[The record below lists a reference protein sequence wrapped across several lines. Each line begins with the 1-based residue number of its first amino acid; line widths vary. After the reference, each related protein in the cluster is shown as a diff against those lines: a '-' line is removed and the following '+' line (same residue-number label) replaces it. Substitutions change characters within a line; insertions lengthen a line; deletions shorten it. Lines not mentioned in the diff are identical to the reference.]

1 MNYKSAGVDIEHGNK
16 VKSNIQ
22 NIAKRSIRPEV
33 LGKIGGFGGLFKL
46 DTSKYKNPV
55 LVSSTDGVGS
65 KLKLAFQYGCHYS
78 VAQDLVNH
86 CVNDIIVTGAEPLF
100 FLDYIGM
107 NKLDENIFNQ
117 LIKGFSD
124 ACAANNCALIGGE
137 TAQLPDLY
145 KEHEYDLSGT
155 IVGVVEQDKILD
167 GSTVV
172 EGDIIIGLYSN
183 GLHTNGYTLAQKA
196 LSTQLVDKYLNELTK
211 IHRSYHKAFNACRDY
226 IKAAA
231 HITGGGLIDN
241 IPRTLPP
248 QYKAVIN
255 KSSWYKHCIFKHI
268 QNAGNISEEEM
279 YKVFNMGIGMTF
291 IISKNQVHECTRL
304 LNEIMVEHTIIGTI
318 QTKNTDSVVLI

>member
-22 NIAKRSIRPEV
+22 NIAKRATRPEV

-46 DTSKYKNPV
+46 DTVKYKNPV

-65 KLKLAFQYGCHYS
+65 KLKLAFKYDCNKS

-107 NKLDENIFNQ
+107 NKLDEEVFNE
-117 LIKGFSD
+117 LLSGFSD
-124 ACAANNCALIGGE
+124 ACSYNNCALIGGE

-145 KEHEYDLSGT
+145 AENEYDLSGT
-155 IVGVVEQDKILD
+155 IVGVVDQDKIID
-167 GSTVV
+167 GSKVI
-172 EGDIIIGLYSN
+172 EGDYIIGLQSN
-183 GLHTNGYTLAQKA
+183 GLHTNGYTLARKA
-196 LSTQLVDKYLNELTK
+196 LGDNLVDKYAGELSS
-211 IHRSYHKAFNACRDY
+211 IHLSYFKAFNACRQY

-241 IPRTLPP
+241 VPRTLPP
-248 QYKAVIN
+248 QFKAVIQ
-255 KSSWYKHCIFKHI
+255 KRSWTVPDIFKRI
-268 QNAGNISEEEM
+268 QAAGDIPEEEM
-279 YKVFNMGIGMTF
+279 YKVFNMGIGMTW
-291 IISKNQVHECTRL
+291 IVSVDEVNYCVAKLSEYIPS
-304 LNEIMVEHTIIGTI
+304 TIIGRI
-318 QTKNTDSVVLI
+318 EKRNNNVVLE

>member
-1 MNYKSAGVDIEHGNK
+1 MDYKSAGVDIEHGNK

-22 NIAKRSIRPEV
+22 NIAKKSIRPEV

-65 KLKLAFQYGCHYS
+65 KLKLAFEYDGHYS

-107 NKLDENIFNQ
+107 NKLDETIFNH
-117 LIKGFSD
+117 LIAGFSD
-124 ACAANNCALIGGE
+124 ACAANNCALVGGE

-145 KEHEYDLSGT
+145 KENEYDLSGT

-172 EGDIIIGLYSN
+172 EGDVIIGLYSN

-196 LSTQLVDKYLNELTK
+196 LGPQLIKKHIHDLTEIHTSYLA
-211 IHRSYHKAFNACRDY
+211 AFNKCRHY

-248 QYKAVIN
+248 QFKAVIHKSYWN
-255 KSSWYKHCIFKHI
+255 KPSIFKTI
-268 QNAGNISEEEM
+268 QNAGNISDEEM

-291 IISKNQVHECTRL
+291 IVGKNQVHECTRL
-304 LNEIMVEHTIIGTI
+304 LNEIIEEHSIIGTI

>member
-22 NIAKRSIRPEV
+22 NIAKRATRPEV
-33 LGKIGGFGGLFKL
+33 LSKIGGFGGLFKL

-65 KLKLAFQYGCHYS
+65 KLKLSFEYDCHYG

-107 NKLDENIFNQ
+107 NKLDENVFNQ
-117 LIKGFSD
+117 LIEGFSD
-124 ACAANNCALIGGE
+124 ACAVNNCALIGGE

-155 IVGVVEQDKILD
+155 IVGVVEQDKIID

-172 EGDIIIGLYSN
+172 EGDVIIGLYSN
-183 GLHTNGYTLAQKA
+183 GLHTNGYTLARKA
-196 LSTQLVDKYLNELTK
+196 LGQELVDEYSNDLTDT
-211 IHRSYHKAFNACRDY
+211 HVSYYKPFDLCRNY

-255 KSSWYKHCIFKHI
+255 KSSWNKHRIFKHI

-291 IISKNQVHECTRL
+291 IVSKDDADDCVNK
-304 LNEIMVEHTIIGTI
+304 LNTHCYESTIIGAI
-318 QTKNTDSVVLI
+318 KTKNTDSVILI